1 MKSIRVLEII
11 AEELKM
17 PHDASLTDI
26 LTAMFIIDQNKE
38 IEKLLIKAATQ
49 DVVSKIQES
58 FTQS

>member
-11 AEELKM
+11 AEELRM
-17 PHDASLTDI
+17 PYDASLTDI
-26 LTAMFIIDQNKE
+26 LTAMFFIDQNKE

-49 DVVSKIQES
+49 DVVSKIKES